1 MMETTTAQ
9 AGRSVELDATE
20 TGLSVYAELT
30 QADDCYQICCVDG
43 EIVGALIEAGCHTR
57 PIPLTPGKHR
67 LTVKTANGT
76 GQNVRWHASHD
87 RPTADREVVPGFEIL
102 TNAKCPRACPGCN
115 QAYWMR
121 ENSDYQ
127 YTKDNAQ
134 KLVEALETND
144 RECNLIFSGGE
155 PKLWKQLDSVMDV
168 FDACPKIRTTRI
180 TTSQYDRDWILHC
193 VKRLD
198 RVGISIRNDY
208 PEYLP
213 TPPEWMDG
221 CERWDARK
229 HKVGAMEAHAHV
241 RCGCVTVGVTAAIVG
256 DQVYP
261 CTLAA
266 DRNARTGDG
275 LRGIPVEAY
284 VSGKE
289 SHRDKIGVMS
299 ACLTCV
305 NNTRACGN
313 LENT

>member
-1 MMETTTAQ
+1 MMETYTAQ

-30 QADDCYQICCVDG
+30 KTESCYQICCVDG

-76 GQNVRWHASHD
+76 GQNVRWHVSHD

-102 TNAKCPRACPGCN
+102 TNASCPRNCPGCN
-115 QAYWMR
+115 QMRWMS
-121 ENSDYQ
+121 ENPSYQ
-127 YTKDNAQ
+127 YTKTNAK
-134 KLVEALETND
+134 KLVNSLEEHD
-144 RECNLIFSGGE
+144 IECNLIFSGGE
-155 PKLWKQLDSVMDV
+155 PKFWKNFDSVMDV
-168 FDACPKIRTTRI
+168 FGQCKKIRSTRI
-180 TTSQYDRDWILHC
+180 TTSQYDEEWIAKCKERFDH
-193 VKRLD
+193 
-198 RVGISIRNDY
+198 VGISIRNDH
-208 PEYLP
+208 PEYLS
-213 TPPEWMDG
+213 TPPEWMKG
-221 CERWDARK
+221 CERWDERK
-229 HKVGAMEAHAHV
+229 HRVGVIEPCDDI

-256 DQVYP
+256 DDVYP